1 MKIAC
6 ITTSIV
12 PSKSANS
19 IQAMKVVQAL
29 KQSGQDVRLWVPE
42 FERSDWGTIADVYGL
57 TTEFDVIWLPFSPM
71 LKQYDFAL
79 KAVSAAMRWGADVI
93 YTWALQAA
101 VLGRLRGRTT
111 VMEFHDFP
119 MGRNGPLLFKLYK
132 GFKGKKLTLCTTRA
146 LAEGMEERYQMRFTE
161 DELQIAPNGTET
173 ERYADLPVPEKARKE
188 LGLKDGFTVG
198 YSGHFY
204 PGRGMELLTEIARLL
219 PGGQFPLD
227 GRQAG
232 RHPALAGKFSQS
244 SPSIMSPSPGSSPT
258 AGCRFTRPQRTCW

>member
-132 GFKGKKLTLCTTRA
+132 GFKGGKLTLCTTRA
-146 LAEGMEERYQMRFTE
+146 LAEGMQER
-161 DELQIAPNGTET
+161 L
-173 ERYADLPVPEKARKE
+173 
-188 LGLKDGFTVG
+188 
-198 YSGHFY
+198 
-204 PGRGMELLTEIARLL
+204 
-219 PGGQFPLD
+219 
-227 GRQAG
+227 
-232 RHPALAGKFSQS
+232 
-244 SPSIMSPSPGSSPT
+244 
-258 AGCRFTRPQRTCW
+258 